1 MPSNQ
6 DLRDRGGKLIG
17 RINEVAGTKLEGRDA
32 AGRLKGTYNSKTD
45 ETRDAAGRLVGKGNQ
60 LSSVITK
67 R

>member
-1 MPSNQ
+1 MRSNQ

-32 AGRLKGTYNSKTD
+32 AGRLKGTYNSKT
-45 ETRDAAGRLVGKGNQ
+45 RDAAGRLVGNGNQ

-67 R
+67 P